1 MDLFGISYGISKFLM
16 DVVNFI
22 FSGILGLIPDPVGSF
37 FAGIGTWFT
46 SVGVVSLLAMVF
58 EALIIIIFALVN
70 VIILIWIERKVLAR
84 IMDSRGPFYVGP
96 LGFFQ
101 NVADGAKLFV
111 KQIIKPA
118 KADKFGY
125 QIAPIIFVA
134 SSFLIL
140 AAIPLSPGFGMKDG
154 YGNGIP
160 GGILFAFAVFS
171 IAPFAILIA
180 GWSENNKY
188 TLIGGMRSAAQ
199 MMSYEIPM
207 LLTVASVFLLAGSFS
222 FEDVVNAQQNMWF
235 AIPLFLG
242 LVLFIICIVAEVER
256 IPFDLPEAE
265 AELVEGWTTEYS
277 GMRFGFFMFTSYLRG
292 YAGCGIAT
300 ALFLGGWQGPSIIP
314 AEIWFLSK
322 AYIVFLVFIFIRGAL
337 PRIRT
342 DQILN
347 LGWKRLLPLAMINL
361 VIAVALKTAGWF

>member
-1 MDLFGISYGISKFLM
+1 MDLFGISYAISKFLM

-37 FAGIGTWFT
+37 FEGIGTWFT
-46 SVGVVSLLAMVF
+46 TVGVVSFLAIIL
-58 EALIIIIFALVN
+58 EILIMIIFALVN

-118 KADKFGY
+118 KSDKFGY
-125 QIAPIIFVA
+125 QVAPIIFVA

-140 AAIPLSPGFGMKDG
+140 AAVPLSPGFGIHDG
-154 YGNGIP
+154 YGNSIP
-160 GGILFAFAVFS
+160 ASILFAFAVFA
-171 IAPFAILIA
+171 IAPFSILIA

-207 LLTVASVFLLAGSFS
+207 LLVVASVFLLSGSLS
-222 FEDVVNAQQNMWF
+222 FQGVVDAQQNMWY

-242 LVLFIICIVAEVER
+242 FLIFIMCMIAEVER

-277 GMRFGFFMFTSYLRG
+277 GMRFGFFMFTEYLRG
-292 YAGCGIAT
+292 YAGCGIAA
-300 ALFLGGWQGPSIIP
+300 ALFLGGWQGPSFMP
-314 AEIWFLSK
+314 GEIWFLAK

-342 DQILN
+342 DQILD
-347 LGWKRLLPLAMINL
+347 LGWKRLLPLAMMNL
-361 VIAVALKTAGWF
+361 IIAVALKTAGWF

>member
-1 MDLFGISYGISKFLM
+1 MDLFGISYGISKFIM
-16 DVVNFI
+16 DIVNFI

-37 FAGIGTWFT
+37 FEGIGGWFV
-46 SVGVVSLLAMVF
+46 SVGVVSLLAIVL
-58 EALIIIIFALVN
+58 EALILIIFALLN
-70 VIILIWIERKVLAR
+70 VIILIWVERKILAR

-125 QIAPIIFVA
+125 QIGPIIFVA
-134 SSFLIL
+134 SSFMIL
-140 AAIPLSPGFGMKDG
+140 AAIPLSPEFGMRDG
-154 YGNGIP
+154 YGNSIP
-160 GGILFAFAVFS
+160 ASILFAFAVFA
-171 IAPFAILIA
+171 IAPFSILIA

-222 FEDVVNAQQNMWF
+222 FVDVVNAQQNMWYG
-235 AIPLFLG
+235 IPLLLG
-242 LVLFIICIVAEVER
+242 LIIFIVCMVAEVER

-277 GMRFGFFMFTSYLRG
+277 GMRFGFFMFTEYLRG

-300 ALFLGGWQGPSIIP
+300 ALFLGGWQGPDIIP
-314 AEIWFLSK
+314 GEIWFLVK

-347 LGWKRLLPLAMINL
+347 LGWKRLLPLAVINL
-361 VIAVALKTAGWF
+361 IIAAALKTAGWF

>member
-1 MDLFGISYGISKFLM
+1 MDLFAISYGISKFIM
-16 DVVNFI
+16 DIVNFI
-22 FSGILGLIPDPVGSF
+22 FSGILGLIPDPVGPF
-37 FAGIGTWFT
+37 FSGIGGWCI
-46 SVGVVSLLAMVF
+46 SVGVVSFIAIIL
-58 EALIIIIFALVN
+58 EALIIIIFALLN
-70 VIILIWIERKVLAR
+70 VIILIWVERKVLAR
-84 IMDSRGPFYVGP
+84 VMDSRGPFYVGP

-118 KADKFGY
+118 KSDKFGY
-125 QIAPIIFVA
+125 QVAPIIFVA

-140 AAIPLSPGFGMKDG
+140 AAIPLSPGFGIKDG
-154 YGNGIP
+154 YGNAIP
-160 GGILFAFAVFS
+160 ASILFAFAVFA
-171 IAPFAILIA
+171 IAPFSILIA

-207 LLTVASVFLLAGSFS
+207 LLSVASVFLLAGSFS
-222 FEDVVNAQQNMWF
+222 FEDVVNAQQDMWY

-242 LVLFIICIVAEVER
+242 FIIFIVCIIAEVER
-256 IPFDLPEAE
+256 LPFDLPEAE

-277 GMRFGFFMFTSYLRG
+277 GMRFGFFMFTEYLRG

-300 ALFLGGWQGPSIIP
+300 LLFLGGWQGPSFLP
-314 AEIWFLSK
+314 DELWFLTK
-322 AYIVFLVFIFIRGAL
+322 AYIVFLVMIFIRAAL

-342 DQILN
+342 DQILD

-361 VIAVALKTAGWF
+361 VIAVAIKTMGWF

>member
-1 MDLFGISYGISKFLM
+1 MNLFDISWAISKFLM

-22 FSGILGLIPDPVGSF
+22 FGGILGLLPDPVGSF
-37 FAGIGTWFT
+37 FDGIGQWFI
-46 SVGVVSLLAMVF
+46 SAGVVNFITMLL
-58 EALIIIIFALVN
+58 EALIIIIVALLN
-70 VIILIWIERKVLAR
+70 VIILIWIERKLLAR

-111 KQIIKPA
+111 KQIITPK

-125 QIAPIIFVA
+125 KIAPIIFIG

-140 AAIPLSPGFGMKDG
+140 AAIPLSSGFAVVDPTRTP
-154 YGNGIP
+154 IP
-160 GGILFAFAVFS
+160 GGILFAFAVFA
-171 IAPFAILIA
+171 IAPFSILLA

-222 FEDVVNAQQNMWF
+222 FGDVVNSQHSIWYG
-235 AIPLFLG
+235 IPLILGFVTFLACM
-242 LVLFIICIVAEVER
+242 IAEVER

-265 AELVEGWTTEYS
+265 AELVEGWQTEYC
-277 GMRFGFFMFTSYLRG
+277 GMRFGFFMFIEYLRG
-292 YAGCGIAT
+292 YAACGIAT
-300 ALFLGGWQGPSIIP
+300 ALFLGGWQGPNFIP
-314 AEIWFLSK
+314 EEIWFLAK
-322 AYIVFLVFIFIRGAL
+322 AYIVFLVFVFIRGSL

-347 LGWKRLLPLAMINL
+347 FGWKRLLPLAVINL
-361 VIAVALKTAGWF
+361 IIAIAFKTAGWF